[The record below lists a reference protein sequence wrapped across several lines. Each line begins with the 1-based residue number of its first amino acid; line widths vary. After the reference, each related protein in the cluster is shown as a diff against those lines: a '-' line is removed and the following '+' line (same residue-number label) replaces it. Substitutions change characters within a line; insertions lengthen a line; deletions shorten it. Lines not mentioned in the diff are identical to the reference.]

1 MNTAP
6 TPYFAHPPS
15 RRLLLALV
23 VFALTSWSTVTMGRA
38 DDRSHTMHVSG
49 TGSVELIPD
58 RALIPMGINARGD
71 DIPELQRETDT
82 RVAELLSV
90 FRELGLPDA
99 DMQATD
105 LRIAPRYRYDKS
117 LQQSVPDGFEVSREL
132 RITLRDLSLLGRVM
146 TAATGA
152 GVNNISPPQLSS
164 SIHEEKYREAL
175 TLAVSQ
181 ARERAQVLTGA
192 ASVNLGPV
200 ITMAVQ
206 GGRPRP
212 EPMAMTMRAV
222 AADEAGGGYQA
233 GEMTITAT
241 VHVEFALLP

>member
-1 MNTAP
+1 
-6 TPYFAHPPS
+6 
-15 RRLLLALV
+15 
-23 VFALTSWSTVTMGRA
+23 MGRA
-38 DDRSHTMHVSG
+38 DDRSYTMHVSG

-71 DIPELQRETDT
+71 DIPKLQRETDT

-90 FRELGLPDA
+90 FRALGLPDA
-99 DMQATD
+99 DLQATD

-117 LQQSVPDGFEVSREL
+117 LQQSVPDGFEVSRDL

-181 ARERAQVLTGA
+181 ARERARVLTGA
-192 ASVNLGPV
+192 AAVNLGPV

-212 EPMAMTMRAV
+212 EP
-222 AADEAGGGYQA
+222 
-233 GEMTITAT
+233 
-241 VHVEFALLP
+241 

>member
-1 MNTAP
+1 
-6 TPYFAHPPS
+6 
-15 RRLLLALV
+15 
-23 VFALTSWSTVTMGRA
+23 MGRA

-58 RALIPMGINARGD
+58 GALFPWVSTPGGEA
-71 DIPELQRETDT
+71 IPELQRETDT
-82 RVAELLSV
+82 RVTELLSV
-90 FRELGLPDA
+90 FGELGLPDA

-146 TAATGA
+146 TAATEA

-175 TLAVSQ
+175 TLAVSHLGTGPGFDRRCSGEPG
-181 ARERAQVLTGA
+181 ARYYH
-192 ASVNLGPV
+192 
-200 ITMAVQ
+200 
-206 GGRPRP
+206 GR
-212 EPMAMTMRAV
+212 
-222 AADEAGGGYQA
+222 AGGTASAGTDGYDNE
-233 GEMTITAT
+233 GSGGG
-241 VHVEFALLP
+241 